1 MINLDRDARDSL
13 RLKYVRPND
22 KASKGQAL
30 AKLRQRFVNG
40 AGLRKTNAADWLV
53 TQAARAVRN
62 DYVGISIHLDSGK
75 WTSHPAGVGYKS
87 IIKLVTWLEETDRVD
102 IYKGYKD
109 NTGGRLVG
117 SPSVLIFKAPFITEL
132 SKVNQVAAVGKK
144 GLVKSTHEI
153 IKRGT
158 KERLPLVGIP
168 DFEENN
174 DLLLRWAVLLDGK
187 VTYEGHP
194 TGYIQAVR
202 KFTDR
207 YGLGGRLYLGGVQTL
222 KASNR
227 LKHIKL
233 NNNPVVE
240 LDYSSQHPHFLYQL
254 NNNLLGREEFTKEA
268 LGKHFTPYGA
278 DVYDLVTIEQSCI
291 DEMTKLHGKPYDPIR
306 ALCKSALMMCINT
319 TSRKSAAGALRKV
332 IEEDREKDFSTRK
345 FHGATI
351 SKYAE
356 FCQRLVDHND
366 TIKGGLF
373 IGYGLILQMYDSMI
387 ALNVVGTFVDQ
398 GLPILSYHD
407 SFIVEEENEDFL
419 RETMAHAWGHVMGSP
434 QFCKIDK
441 K

>member
-1 MINLDRDARDSL
+1 MWSSDRVNKRQSL
-13 RLKYVRPND
+13 
-22 KASKGQAL
+22 SKIKKEL
-30 AKLRQRFVNG
+30 TRK
-40 AGLRKTNAADWLV
+40 AGLRKPEAASWLV
-53 TQAARAVRN
+53 TQAVTACRN
-62 DYVGISIHLDSGK
+62 DYVGITVSLNSNYWIGHS
-75 WTSHPAGVGYKS
+75 AGVGYKS
-87 IIKLVTWLEETDRVD
+87 LIKLVNWLEETGRVD

-109 NTGGRLVG
+109 SRGGGVAS
-117 SPSVLIFKAPFITEL
+117 SPTVLIFKKTFINEL
-132 SKVNQVAAVGKK
+132 SKVNQKAAVHKK

-240 LDYSSQHPHFLYQL
+240 LDYSSQHPNFLYQL

-319 TSRKSAAGALRKV
+319 TSRKSAAGALRKA

-356 FCQRLVDHND
+356 FCQRLADHND